1 VTEAQCAMALH
12 RRTERPLLNR
22 VHAIR
27 LYPGDEDGQLREL
40 RRSYAEHMRVTHR
53 GPAGITRRACRLST
67 GDRLAA

>member
-40 RRSYAEHMRVTHR
+40 RRSYAEHMRVTHP
-53 GPAGITRRACRLST
+53 GSSWDYPPGLQIVDRR
-67 GDRLAA
+67 